1 MSMRRRRSQVTA
13 AALSGVV
20 IGMLGLS
27 FWSPTLYR
35 LFCEATGFE
44 GSLRTTNVPPPSGMT
59 ATEVLVRFDANVSS
73 ALPWRFHPLQ
83 REVRLRLGEEA
94 LIHYTAVNTS
104 DKPVTGMAT
113 FNVVPEK
120 AAPYF
125 SKLECFCFT
134 EQTLA
139 PGQEVSMPV
148 VFYVDPGLAEDPTTR
163 DVGTI
168 TLSYTFYRSDNQP
181 KPSAS
186 AAAMA
191 PTPAAGAGG

>member
-1 MSMRRRRSQVTA
+1 MDVRKRRSNITA
-13 AALSGVV
+13 MALSGVV
-20 IGMLGLS
+20 MAMLGLS

-35 LFCEATGFE
+35 LFCQATGFE
-44 GSLRTTNVPPPSGMT
+44 GTLRTENVARSKGMT
-59 ATEVLVRFDANVSS
+59 ATEVLVRFDANVNS
-73 ALPWRFHPLQ
+73 ALPWHFQPLQ
-83 REVRLRLGEEA
+83 REVRLRLGEET
-94 LIHYTAVNTS
+94 LIHYTATNLS

-181 KPSAS
+181 PPSN

-191 PTPAAGAGG
+191 PTRAAGVGG

>member
-1 MSMRRRRSQVTA
+1 MNGHERKRFATA
-13 AALSGVV
+13 AVLSCVAV
-20 IGMLGLS
+20 AMLGLS
-27 FWSPTLYR
+27 LWSPTLYR
-35 LFCEATGFE
+35 LFCQATGFE
-44 GSLRTTNVPPPSGMT
+44 GTLRTTNVPPPSGTT
-59 ATEVLVRFDANVSS
+59 ATEVLVRFDANVNS

-94 LIHYTAVNTS
+94 LIHYTAVNLS
-104 DKPVTGMAT
+104 DKPITGMAT

-134 EQTLA
+134 EQTLL

-168 TLSYTFYRSDNQP
+168 TLSYTFYRSENQP
-181 KPSAS
+181 TPTAS
-186 AAAMA
+186 AA
-191 PTPAAGAGG
+191 PPSSSTAGAGG